1 MFRRLV
7 GICQITPAVAGNAD
21 LFPDLR
27 RMFQDSYLRACARL
41 GVAPKDAIIF
51 EDAFA
56 GIASAHAAGA
66 GAIVAITA
74 TNPASALANLPG
86 VRAVIDDYRDLDA
99 VLSRLC

>member
-1 MFRRLV
+1 MVYDDGTLP
-7 GICQITPAVAGNAD
+7 GKPA
-21 LFPDLR
+21 PDV
-27 RMFQDSYLRACARL
+27 YLRACARL
-41 GVAPKDAIIF
+41 GVAPQDAIIF

-86 VRAVIDDYRDLDA
+86 VKAVIDDYRDLDA